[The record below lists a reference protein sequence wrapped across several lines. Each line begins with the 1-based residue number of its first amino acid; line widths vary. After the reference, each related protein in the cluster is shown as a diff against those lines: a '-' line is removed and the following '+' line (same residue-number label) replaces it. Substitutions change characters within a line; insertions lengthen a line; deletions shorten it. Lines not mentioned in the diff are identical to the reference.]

1 MQCANEIDVLPVFHL
16 SQTHNVSYVEVTF
29 GKMLAILVV
38 IYTELIVIFHSKVHG
53 KILRAL
59 L

>member
-38 IYTELIVIFHSKVHG
+38 IYTELIVILHSKVHG